1 MTKKRC
7 NVLIIGFGPT
17 GSVLA
22 NLLSKYDISVNVL
35 EKERELYNLPRAVHF
50 DDEVMRIFHNIGIFE
65 KLIKK
70 TIINKGTKFVD
81 DKDNLILDWPRP
93 KQITENGFYPSYRF
107 HQPDLEKILRK
118 NLTFNS
124 NIKIEYDVELVKI
137 FNQKKSVKAQYVD
150 KKTKTLK
157 TIYSDYLVGCD
168 GANSFVRN
176 FVTSEVI
183 DFGFEEKWAVID
195 LILKKNIKN
204 LPDRTIQYCSKIT
217 PATYCRNVGKRRR
230 WEISLKKNLKDEEIL
245 KENNVWNFLSKWISR
260 NDADIERKTIYTF
273 KSLIAKK
280 WRKGRV
286 FIAGDAAHQSP
297 PFMGQG
303 MCAGI
308 RDVSNLFW
316 KIAYSCNFG
325 HRQALLD
332 TYETERFENVKQ
344 YIKTTINMGKLLNSL
359 GNSNVSDTVKEKEDG
374 SKIMTSIKPPLGP
387 GLGCTKD
394 NLRGEIFPYLKLSK
408 CKKSSFDELYDK
420 EIVLLSKKNFNNKK
434 IRNINIANYLE
445 VTNLFDQLNIEAL
458 VVRPDRYILSSLKK
472 GNDLSHFVNE
482 TISKII

>member
-1 MTKKRC
+1 MTKTKC
-7 NVLIIGFGPT
+7 NVLIIGLGPT

-22 NLLSKYDISVNVL
+22 NLLTKYNLSVHVL
-35 EKERELYNLPRAVHF
+35 EKESELYNLPRAVHF
-50 DDEVMRIFHNIGIFE
+50 DDEIMRIFHNIGIFQ

-81 DKDNLILDWPRP
+81 DKNNIILDWPRP
-93 KQITENGFYPSYRF
+93 RQITENGFYPSYRF
-107 HQPDLEKILRK
+107 HQPDLERILRK
-118 NLTFNS
+118 NLILNN

-137 FNQKKSVKAQYVD
+137 SNQEEYVNAQYIEH
-150 KKTKTLK
+150 KTKTLK
-157 TIYSDYLVGCD
+157 TISADYLVGCD

-176 FVTSEVI
+176 FITSEFI

-195 LILKKNIKN
+195 LILKKNVKN
-204 LPDRTIQYCSKIT
+204 LPDRTIQYCSKKT
-217 PATYCRNVGKRRR
+217 PVTYCRNVGKRRR

-245 KENNVWNFLSKWISR
+245 EESNIWNFLSKWISP
-260 NDADIERKTIYTF
+260 NDADLERKTIYTF

-280 WRKGRV
+280 WSKGRV

-316 KIAYSCNFG
+316 KIAYSCKYG
-325 HRQALLD
+325 HRQTLLD

-359 GNSNVSDTVKEKEDG
+359 GNSNVSDTVKENEDG

-387 GLGCTKD
+387 GLGCAKD
-394 NLRGEIFPYLKLSK
+394 NLRGEIFPYLELSK
-408 CKKSSFDELYDK
+408 YEKSSFDKFYDK
-420 EIVLLSKKNFNNKK
+420 EMVLLSKKNFNNKK
-434 IRNINIANYLE
+434 IKNINITNYSE
-445 VTNLFDQLNIEAL
+445 VTNLFNELHIDAL

-472 GNDLSHFVNE
+472 GDDLSDFVDE
-482 TISKII
+482 TIPKII